1 MVVQRWT
8 NFLTSLQPSPRF
20 QEEEARLGPSHLVP
34 RLGNFMTSLS
44 FCLAWFLFRLLRRE
58 YLEMR
63 KGMEGETFLFIK
75 QILPGKIHSGAFLC
89 VFEFELVYLSHF
101 LEISKGRK

>member
-63 KGMEGETFLFIK
+63 KGMERETFLFIK
-75 QILPGKIHSGAFLC
+75 QILLNIICWDPDLTAADRTGSEGFRVSDSTH
-89 VFEFELVYLSHF
+89 
-101 LEISKGRK
+101 